1 MAKKKILVIGQTP
14 PPYGGQAMMIERT
27 LKGDYGEDIELFH
40 IRMKFSKEM
49 SNVGK
54 FELGKVFHLFQ
65 ILILAYYYRFFLN
78 TTVLYY
84 FPAGPRT
91 IPIIRDI
98 FILGFVRPLFGK
110 VIFHFRAAG
119 ISEYIASQNKYYQ
132 TLLKI
137 IYSKPDIGIRLSEYT
152 PGDDKYLGAKKSF
165 IVYNGIEDFLT
176 SNNPKQVN
184 SDKIKLIYLGVINRS
199 KGIFELIHSFNYLE
213 SDNIELNL
221 IGQIESDEINKELS
235 LLIEKNN
242 LHNKVKLLGVLTGS
256 DKFNV
261 LFNSDIFVFPSYF
274 ESEGLPGA
282 ILEAMCFSKPVV
294 ATNWRGIP
302 SLVSNNEN
310 GFLVPIKSAD
320 KIAEKIDLL
329 IKDETLRRK
338 FGEKS
343 REIFLEKFTIDKFY
357 RNMKMV
363 FKAI

>member
-14 PPYGGQAMMIERT
+14 PPYGGQAMMVERT
-27 LKGDYGEDIELFH
+27 LKGDYGADIELFH

-65 ILILAYYYRFFLN
+65 ILILAYYYRFFLKN
-78 TTVLYY
+78 TVLYY

-98 FILGFVRPLFGK
+98 FILGFIRPFFSK

-119 ISEYIASQNKYYQ
+119 ISEYITKQNKFYKA
-132 TLLKI
+132 LLKV
-137 IYSKPDIGIRLSEYT
+137 IYSNPDVGIRLSEYT
-152 PGDDKYLGAKKSF
+152 PEDDKYLGAKKRF

-176 SNNPKQVN
+176 NNNPKPVH
-184 SDKIKLIYLGVINRS
+184 SDKIKLVYLGVINRS
-199 KGIFELIHSFNYLE
+199 KGIFDLIHSFNYLKSE
-213 SDNIELNL
+213 NTELNL

-235 LLIEKNN
+235 KLINENN
-242 LHNKVKLLGVLTGS
+242 LYNKVKFLGVLTGS

-282 ILEAMCFSKPVV
+282 ILEAMCFSKPIV

-302 SLVSNNEN
+302 SMVIDNEN
-310 GFLVPIKSAD
+310 GFLVPIKSPE
-320 KIAEKIDLL
+320 KLAEKIDFL
-329 IKDETLRRK
+329 ISNESLRRK

-343 REIFLEKFTIDKFY
+343 RELFLEKFTIDKY
-357 RNMKMV
+357 YKNMKKV
-363 FKAI
+363 FETV